1 MNSKENIKSRDLFL
15 FPIKFVIAG
24 CLSCVVWN
32 FCRCTLWSMVNKW
45 RSTITV
51 SVLSWMLPHILIRI
65 ERVFDWSQSMG
76 WPIFNPFVKKN
87 IVKIKLVDWK
97 YNFEVFNS
105 FLHYIKVYKVLYTK
119 ALLYLRSLFQR
130 MVAMPCYD
138 LAATIL
144 ILIKTVEEKAS
155 LNVSKLECWLQVSK
169 AKNN

>member
-1 MNSKENIKSRDLFL
+1 MCGLKFL
-15 FPIKFVIAG
+15 QVYSVVYGQQMAIHYHSIRTELNATSHSYKNRTSLRLVPVYGLAYFQPI
-24 CLSCVVWN
+24 C
-32 FCRCTLWSMVNKW
+32 
-45 RSTITV
+45 
-51 SVLSWMLPHILIRI
+51 
-65 ERVFDWSQSMG
+65 
-76 WPIFNPFVKKN
+76 KKN

-138 LAATIL
+138 LAASIL